1 MKFLLDESLP
11 RKLKNDFGKDHEVW
25 TVRDKGWL
33 SKKNGEL
40 LKLMINDGF
49 ELFVTADQNLQ
60 YQQKVEKLP
69 LTIAVLR
76 GSDNRLSTLQNLIPL
91 LFKRINE
98 GSLPNVIEIS
108 VD

>member
-1 MKFLLDESLP
+1 MKILLDESLP
-11 RKLKNDFGKDHEVW
+11 RKLKNDFGINHEVW

-40 LKLMINDGF
+40 LKLMITNGF

-60 YQQKVEKLP
+60 YQQKIEKLP
-69 LTIAVLR
+69 LTIAVLK
-76 GSDNRLSTLQNLIPL
+76 GSDNRRSTLQNLIPI

-108 VD
+108 AA

>member
-1 MKFLLDESLP
+1 
-11 RKLKNDFGKDHEVW
+11 
-25 TVRDKGWL
+25 
-33 SKKNGEL
+33 
-40 LKLMINDGF
+40 MINDSF

-76 GSDNRLSTLQNLIPL
+76 GSDNRLNTLRNLVPL

-108 VD
+108 LD

>member
-1 MKFLLDESLP
+1 MKILLDESLP
-11 RKLKNDFGKDHEVW
+11 RKLKNDFGINHEVW

-60 YQQKVEKLP
+60 YQQKVERLP

-76 GSDNRLSTLQNLIPL
+76 GSDNRLSTLQNLVPL

-108 VD
+108 AD

>member
-1 MKFLLDESLP
+1 MKILLDESLP
-11 RKLKNDFGKDHEVW
+11 RKLKNDFGINHEVW

-69 LTIAVLR
+69 LTIAVLV
-76 GSDNRLSTLQNLIPL
+76 GSDNRLSTLQNIVPL

-98 GSLPNVIEIS
+98 GAFLTL
-108 VD
+108 